1 MLFKTR
7 DGIFLHGR
15 LAGCGRDLV
24 IYAPGA
30 GSNITD
36 AEKWCEPLEDIYGY
50 STFSYDL
57 RGFGCSEGSKF
68 DFKNQLDDIMD
79 VIDAAIA
86 KMERRGKKPNK
97 VILIGHSLG
106 ALACLNIG
114 VKHPKVDIVFAISA
128 LYSIEDYLADEGKED
143 ADNSLYSIGKKI
155 IETLKKT
162 LTPPWWFKKFI
173 RLMSERSE
181 NKTSFMPKYHLTEN
195 LMKKVYIIH
204 GLNDEYI
211 PYEKSG
217 KKIIESFNLSRNR
230 YLLVDT
236 GHTFNG
242 KIEEVLEWIN
252 SKISNKKSFKFHIF

>member
-1 MLFKTR
+1 MLFKTK

-15 LAGCGRDLV
+15 LAGRGNILV

-30 GSNITD
+30 GSSAID

-57 RGFGCSEGSKF
+57 RGFGSSEGSKF
-68 DFKNQLDDIMD
+68 DFENQVNDILD

-86 KMERRGKKPNK
+86 KMKKQGEKPKK

-106 ALACLNIG
+106 ALACLIAG
-114 VKHPKVDIVFAISA
+114 VKHPKVDAVFAISA
-128 LYSIEDYLADEGKED
+128 LYSIEDYLEDKEKIET
-143 ADNSLYSIGKKI
+143 DNSLYSIGKKI
-155 IETLKKT
+155 IDTLKKT

-173 RLMSERSE
+173 RLMSEMSE
-181 NKTSFMPKYHLTEN
+181 DKTALMPKYHLTEE

-217 KKIIESFNLSRNR
+217 KKIIERFNLSRDR

-236 GHTFNG
+236 GHSFDG
-242 KIEEVLEWIN
+242 KIDEVLEWIN
-252 SKISNKKSFKFHIF
+252 SKIANKKSYKFHIF